1 MLPAV
6 LLILWE
12 RELTAFSEAA
22 ARVVCAGLVGAV
34 TVVATAFIVW

>member
-1 MLPAV
+1 MLRAA

-12 RELTAFSEAA
+12 RELTVFSEGA

-34 TVVATAFIVW
+34 TVVAIAFTV